1 LGTLNSRKTMN
12 EETEKLLLENTETST
27 QLACELAPKQNTLH
41 STLHERSFMPE
52 IITALLVAALII
64 RP

>member
-1 LGTLNSRKTMN
+1 MN